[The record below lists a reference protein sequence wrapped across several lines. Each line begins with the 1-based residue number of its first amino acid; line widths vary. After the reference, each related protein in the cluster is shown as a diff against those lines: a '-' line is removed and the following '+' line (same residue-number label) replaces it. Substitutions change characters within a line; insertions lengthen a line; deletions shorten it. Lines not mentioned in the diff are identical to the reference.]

1 MYLVWHLT
9 PCLHSYCTPL
19 GIFELQNQPLLIQHT
34 GTMKKYK
41 SIPVTMTVC
50 WKSSGFWLTTC
61 CFCKLEEERETP
73 LKIISFHLVALV
85 LLREKIL
92 DFHSYYYLN
101 LKNRLT
107 QSMVYNI
114 YNLFGH
120 KKKDNTCGSTH
131 SHPFGR
137 NIWNLFLWKKEKILD
152 VWKIGK
158 NTIIGNE
165 SMPNRQYMW
174 ILLIYLEL
182 NWLFGNKR
190 HPLSKNR

>member
-9 PCLHSYCTPL
+9 PCLHSYCTPF
-19 GIFELQNQPLLIQHT
+19 GNFWASESTIVDTTYWHYEKIQ
-34 GTMKKYK
+34 
-41 SIPVTMTVC
+41 ID
-50 WKSSGFWLTTC
+50 SSYHDCVLKVFRIL

-92 DFHSYYYLN
+92 DFHRYYYLN

-137 NIWNLFLWKKEKILD
+137 NIWNLFLWKKEKILH